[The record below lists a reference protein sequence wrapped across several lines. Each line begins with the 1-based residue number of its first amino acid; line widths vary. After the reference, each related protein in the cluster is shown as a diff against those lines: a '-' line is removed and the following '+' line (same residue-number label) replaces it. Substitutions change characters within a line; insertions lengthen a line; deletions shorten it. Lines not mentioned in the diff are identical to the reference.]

1 MEEDFARKKAKC
13 IQAIKGIHLLMA
25 KNRIPI
31 PSKYQKSR
39 VHEDLPFEP
48 KIREEEIIRRFKY
61 LEPES
66 REQMAEKLNDL
77 LVYAEVAKALRS
89 ELIAIIVLS
98 KLRKW
103 ENLLLEPHLA
113 MPPIPSPSPEQKRL
127 LLERKKN
134 IEERDQRTANVLK
147 QFEKHGDDRRA
158 AVQSINPFDPP
169 VRTITLPPQTIGQ
182 PQSRTHETTAQRV
195 DLDEQRRRD
204 IEEYQKFGA
213 IRKRL
218 HDLPEFQRDLKGP
231 KLPEHELPIT
241 SRAKTKDN
249 TKSIYKELAQQKRM
263 DELRLQMKKALS
275 LINTNPNNQS
285 DNDRSNNPRQQNRDS
300 DERRRNIED
309 RDRRVATT
317 LRQYEE
323 LGQSRRD
330 AVQSVNPFE
339 ERVRTI
345 TLPPQTIGPP
355 QSQIRGPTARV
366 DVDDQRRR
374 DVENY
379 QKFGAIRK
387 RLYDL
392 PEYQSDLK
400 GPKLPDHKVPS
411 TVTAT
416 PSKFQ
421 ELEKQRTVDMMR
433 QQLQEAFTSRKIR
446 RPNDSDNNQVTTSEA
461 RTTQSKE
468 MIAERDQKTARVL
481 KEYEELG
488 KRRRAE
494 VRTVNPFQDNVRTV
508 RLPDQT
514 IPMPHSSGTPEA
526 TATRVDIDEQRRRDI
541 EDYQKFGAIRKRQHD
556 IPEYQRDLLG
566 PKLRT
571 HGLASTKPKR
581 GQAETRTKYKQ
592 LEKQRELAKLQQDLQ
607 DAIQSRKRIRRDSP
621 ENIRERRDTN
631 TDTDAKN
638 PLNDPDNA
646 PTSPENDQ

>member
-13 IQAIKGIHLLMA
+13 IQAIKNIHLLMA
-25 KNRIPI
+25 KNRIPL

-103 ENLLLEPHLA
+103 ENLLLQPHL
-113 MPPIPSPSPEQKRL
+113 
-127 LLERKKN
+127 
-134 IEERDQRTANVLK
+134 
-147 QFEKHGDDRRA
+147 
-158 AVQSINPFDPP
+158 
-169 VRTITLPPQTIGQ
+169 
-182 PQSRTHETTAQRV
+182 
-195 DLDEQRRRD
+195 
-204 IEEYQKFGA
+204 
-213 IRKRL
+213 
-218 HDLPEFQRDLKGP
+218 
-231 KLPEHELPIT
+231 
-241 SRAKTKDN
+241 DN
-249 TKSIYKELAQQKRM
+249 AKSIYKELEQQKKM

-275 LINTNPNNQS
+275 LINKNLNNQS
-285 DNDRSNNPRQQNRDS
+285 DNDRLNTHREQNRDS
-300 DERRRNIED
+300 DERRQNIED

-323 LGQSRRD
+323 LGQSRRA

-345 TLPPQTIGPP
+345 TLPPQTIAPP
-355 QSQIRGPTARV
+355 QSQIRGSTARV
-366 DVDDQRRR
+366 DVDEQRRR
-374 DVENY
+374 DMENY

-400 GPKLPDHKVPS
+400 GPKLPDHK
-411 TVTAT
+411 
-416 PSKFQ
+416 
-421 ELEKQRTVDMMR
+421 ELEKQRQVDIMR
-433 QQLQEAFTSRKIR
+433 QQLQEAFSSRKR
-446 RPNDSDNNQVTTSEA
+446 RHPNGSDNNQVTTSEE
-461 RTTQSKE
+461 RTIQSKE

-481 KEYEELG
+481 KEYEEVG

-494 VRTVNPFQDNVRTV
+494 VRMVNPFQDNVRTV
-508 RLPDQT
+508 RLPNQT
-514 IPMPHSSGTPEA
+514 IPLPHSSGAPEA

-541 EDYQKFGAIRKRQHD
+541 EHYQKFGAIRKRQHEL
-556 IPEYQRDLLG
+556 PEYQRDILG
-566 PKLRT
+566 PKLPAS
-571 HGLASTKPKR
+571 GLASTTKPKR
-581 GQAETRTKYKQ
+581 GQAETRSKYKQ

-607 DAIQSRKRIRRDSP
+607 DAIQSRKRIRRNSP
-621 ENIRERRDTN
+621 ENIQERRDTN
-631 TDTDAKN
+631 PVANAEN
-638 PLNDPDNA
+638 PVNDPDNA